1 MVSSVNSPLQR
12 QRRDCNE
19 SNCLGEYDVRKTLFT
34 ADNIQSF
41 PDEIIE
47 EDLDFSPLVDTAD
60 LNLSSPFEP
69 NIWSTTALHKYVND
83 SSNSNN
89 CVVCSESDPEKLQR
103 VLKGKRGNEIN
114 WQVTSLLCF
123 FYKIGLD
130 IVGKSTI
137 CYKHHAKWY
146 NFYRKYKDTLSSI
159 FEGEANIVTQTDQIK
174 VSPTA
179 EEDSM
184 FVSH

>member
-1 MVSSVNSPLQR
+1 MESSVDSPLQR
-12 QRRDCNE
+12 QRRDRDE

-47 EDLDFSPLVDTAD
+47 EDLDFSLLVDTAD
-60 LNLSSPFEP
+60 LNLSSPFDS
-69 NIWSTTALHKYVND
+69 NICSSIALHKYVND

-89 CVVCSESDPEKLQR
+89 CVVCSESDPEKLRPCR
-103 VLKGKRGNEIN
+103 VLKEKRGNEIN

-130 IVGKSTI
+130 VVGKSNI

-146 NFYRKYKDTLSSI
+146 NIYRKYKIQSN
-159 FEGEANIVTQTDQIK
+159 F
-174 VSPTA
+174 
-179 EEDSM
+179 
-184 FVSH
+184 

>member
-1 MVSSVNSPLQR
+1 MVSSVDSPLQH
-12 QRRDCNE
+12 QRHDRDE
-19 SNCLGEYDVRKTLFT
+19 SNCLGEYDVRKTPFT

-47 EDLDFSPLVDTAD
+47 EDLDFLPLVDTAD

-69 NIWSTTALHKYVND
+69 NICSTIALHKYVND

-89 CVVCSESDPEKLQR
+89 CVVCSESDPEMLRPCR
-103 VLKGKRGNEIN
+103 VLKEKRGKEIN
-114 WQVTSLLCF
+114 WQVTSLPCF

-130 IVGKSTI
+130 VVGKSTI

-146 NFYRKYKDTLSSI
+146 NFI
-159 FEGEANIVTQTDQIK
+159 ENIKIHSVQFLRERLT
-174 VSPTA
+174 
-179 EEDSM
+179 
-184 FVSH
+184 